1 MAFGIILSSSA
12 AAYSYSQLSNI
23 TTLGVKI
30 TSPFTGQQVPVGE
43 LTISGISTDNV
54 TTDCTVYADIN
65 NTKPFQKAVATGP
78 SGVNDYSTWTFTY
91 TPEYHLITNGTNN
104 LTSKLSCI
112 DDDGNSVNLT
122 KYHSVNLTGVAAPMV
137 STAISNKNLQHR
149 QQLASFNIDNASSLY
164 NEAAVEGI
172 TTTSNISKPSA
183 PLPIVAEN
191 LNLSAANSINL
202 TGATTSQIAS
212 EEQQQPLA
220 VTAVTTTTPITT
232 SASSV
237 EQPCCTSNGYIA
249 NAGSDQTMLEGT
261 RITLNGS
268 GTSNNSSN
276 IGTTPNYLWR
286 QMDGPAIILKGNNTA
301 HPNFVAPNYPNDT
314 KYTFAL
320 EVFDNNQVNNNNQKG
335 SAIDLVDILVMDAN
349 AKSKK
354 GGSFQEQLFASNY
367 KSQSQTESFGAATT
381 NGEDEEEEKNGD
393 KLDTSSAATTTNQ
406 YDQVEEIEK
415 VKEKEKP
422 DTESVT
428 EEEEE
433 VKKGSDSKEED
444 EQEKEK
450 SHDES
455 EQKTEES
462 ELQIEKLKEKEKT
475 QEDYDDDGSNSNII
489 DNHNTIFS
497 SNNNNNN
504 NNNNDHKENDVFI
517 FNYDIKL
524 KKFTDKMKQ
533 NIEKLKDRLE
543 NSFNER

>member
-23 TTLGVKI
+23 ITLGVKI

-78 SGVNDYSTWTFTY
+78 GGVNDYSTWTFTY

-172 TTTSNISKPSA
+172 TTTSNISKPSV

-202 TGATTSQIAS
+202 TGATTQIAS
-212 EEQQQPLA
+212 EEEQQPLA
-220 VTAVTTTTPITT
+220 VTEVTTTTTTTPITT

-320 EVFDNNQVNNNNQKG
+320 EVFDENQVNNNIQKG
-335 SAIDLVDILVMDAN
+335 SAID
-349 AKSKK
+349 
-354 GGSFQEQLFASNY
+354 
-367 KSQSQTESFGAATT
+367 
-381 NGEDEEEEKNGD
+381 
-393 KLDTSSAATTTNQ
+393 
-406 YDQVEEIEK
+406 
-415 VKEKEKP
+415 
-422 DTESVT
+422 
-428 EEEEE
+428 
-433 VKKGSDSKEED
+433 
-444 EQEKEK
+444 
-450 SHDES
+450 
-455 EQKTEES
+455 
-462 ELQIEKLKEKEKT
+462 
-475 QEDYDDDGSNSNII
+475 
-489 DNHNTIFS
+489 
-497 SNNNNNN
+497 
-504 NNNNDHKENDVFI
+504 
-517 FNYDIKL
+517 
-524 KKFTDKMKQ
+524 
-533 NIEKLKDRLE
+533 
-543 NSFNER
+543 